1 MEVRDIVQEAG
12 IKTILMEKKSK
23 KAKEKR
29 KDISTWMQS
38 SKNRKERY
46 RIPNWTME
54 IEEENR
60 MGKTKDLFKKI
71 RDTKGTFHTKMA
83 Q

>member
-1 MEVRDIVQEAG
+1 
-12 IKTILMEKKSK
+12 
-23 KAKEKR
+23 
-29 KDISTWMQS
+29 
-38 SKNRKERY
+38 
-46 RIPNWTME
+46 ME

>member
-1 MEVRDIVQEAG
+1 
-12 IKTILMEKKSK
+12 
-23 KAKEKR
+23 
-29 KDISTWMQS
+29 
-38 SKNRKERY
+38 
-46 RIPNWTME
+46 ME

-83 Q
+83 QKRTEMGWT